1 SHLSMAAVEKPCL
14 FIIKPEGGLW
24 VRLQNI
30 QLAPLVPDEELL
42 CALPPQLRA
51 GCSALEPSGPMSLTA
66 EEFVIDTTADPP
78 ARGAAVA
85 RAATPRGARLS
96 SAALRDETPTPWMY
110 WRAANIRMS
119 GATVKL
125 GLQCE
130 NVFAIVSTRGEYR
143 NGHLGAVEGNVVV
156 D

>member
-1 SHLSMAAVEKPCL
+1 
-14 FIIKPEGGLW
+14 
-24 VRLQNI
+24 
-30 QLAPLVPDEELL
+30 
-42 CALPPQLRA
+42 LRA

-156 D
+156 DQALIHKQPMQDVYAHLLIDPAKAPGVLQIKNVRGKLFGGNL